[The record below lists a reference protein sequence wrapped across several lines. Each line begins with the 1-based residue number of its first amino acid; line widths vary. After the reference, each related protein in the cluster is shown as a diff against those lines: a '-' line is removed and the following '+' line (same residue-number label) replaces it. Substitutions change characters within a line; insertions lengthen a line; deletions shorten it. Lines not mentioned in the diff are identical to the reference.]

1 LKEEESGLSA
11 AGAVVA
17 GDEEVGDGPFFEV
30 GPLDDGKINNEDACG
45 REVLEGTSGEAVAK
59 GGPGGVVADE
69 HRDLDFVGELAS
81 VVDDFTR
88 RSPIK
93 RINHLNLFLRKP
105 ELGRN

>member
-1 LKEEESGLSA
+1 MTVPFSRSDHWMTGKSIMRTP
-11 AGAVVA
+11 AV
-17 GDEEVGDGPFFEV
+17 
-30 GPLDDGKINNEDACG
+30 GK
-45 REVLEGTSGEAVAK
+45 VLEGTSGEAVAK